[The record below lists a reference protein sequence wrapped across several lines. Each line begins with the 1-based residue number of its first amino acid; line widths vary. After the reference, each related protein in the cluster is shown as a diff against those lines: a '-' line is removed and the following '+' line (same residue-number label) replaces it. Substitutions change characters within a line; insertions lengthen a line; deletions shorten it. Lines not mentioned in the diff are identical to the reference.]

1 MVVEGVEE
9 LLVEKEEGPCLTLEV
24 EVEVEEVAVVERGK
38 AALKLTAEETEC
50 LREGRSH
57 CSCLRSPFHLLL
69 QRHRKPF

>member
-9 LLVEKEEGPCLTLEV
+9 LLVEKEEEPCLTLEA

-38 AALKLTAEETEC
+38 AALKLTAEEAEC

-57 CSCLRSPFHLLL
+57 CGCLRNRVHLLL
-69 QRHRKPF
+69 QRHRKQF